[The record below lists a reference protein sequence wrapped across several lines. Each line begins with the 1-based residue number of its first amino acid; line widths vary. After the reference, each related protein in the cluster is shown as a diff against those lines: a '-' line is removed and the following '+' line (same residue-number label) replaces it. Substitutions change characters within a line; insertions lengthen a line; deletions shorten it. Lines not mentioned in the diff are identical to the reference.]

1 MTGNQPSRAIPP
13 ASTEGFIPHLGL
25 EIVER
30 SEGYSL
36 GRITI
41 GPEHM
46 NPHGVVHGAVQ
57 YAMADSGMGA
67 TTYTVLQEGESC
79 ATIEVKIVYLAPA
92 REGVMECETRLVQRS
107 RTIAVLESDV
117 RIGEKLVA
125 KALGTFAIF
134 PRR

>member
-1 MTGNQPSRAIPP
+1 MTSEPRPATPP
-13 ASTEGFIPHLGL
+13 ASTEGLIPHLGL

-30 SEGYSL
+30 SEGRSL

-67 TTYTVLQEGESC
+67 ATYTVLQEGESC

-125 KALGTFAIF
+125 KALGTFAIL